1 MRIPDKR
8 YTITDNCTEVLK
20 WVREYDRQ
28 ENTQRG
34 VDWDFSG
41 GFENVEIYFNNER
54 LELAYIMRYEFAK

>member
-1 MRIPDKR
+1 MIPRKT
-8 YTITDNCTEVLK
+8 YTITDDKVEVLK

-41 GFENVEIYFNNER
+41 GLKNVQIYFNNEQ
-54 LELAYIMRYEFAK
+54 LELMYVLRWL